1 MQKLI
6 YILEDNDEIRE
17 ILELILVGDDYKVS
31 AFANVSSFLTGLSLQ
46 VPDTFILDVMLP
58 DGNGIDICHKL
69 KKDERTSHIPVVM
82 MSANYNQEALDGL
95 CPAQDFISKPFDIAD
110 FSNRIAI
117 QARLVGGN
125 LK

>member
-17 ILELILVGDDYKVS
+17 ILELLLVEDDYRVS
-31 AFANVSSFLTGLSLQ
+31 AFANVSSFLIGLSLQ

-58 DGNGIDICHKL
+58 DGNGIDICRKL
-69 KKDERTSHIPVVM
+69 KEDERTSNVPVVM
-82 MSANYNQEALDGL
+82 MSANYNQEQLASS

-117 QARLVGGN
+117 QTRANVR
-125 LK
+125 